1 MDYVTRV
8 VNRFLEKASSLD
20 LASAADRE
28 IFVVFLLSALGAAYV
43 VTTLVS
49 IYTVDDGSMDQATE
63 DFLDEEW
70 SPTMSPYYEYADCPL
85 VAQNMIDAL
94 EGMSIYIYICMYLC
108 TYVCLSIS
116 LSLSLSRTRTNLIHH
131 RYNCRYADH
140 RRSCRVC
147 QTNADHPESFPYPLL
162 LPHRSARELAA
173 RVPRMR
179 ESRRSVDSLHSA
191 VQFVRWFDRCVGI

>member
-28 IFVVFLLSALGAAYV
+28 IFVVFLLSALGATYV
-43 VTTLVS
+43 ITTLVS

-85 VAQNMIDAL
+85 VAQNMIDAI
-94 EGMSIYIYICMYLC
+94 EGMSICIYVC
-108 TYVCLSIS
+108 TYACLFIS
-116 LSLSLSRTRTNLIHH
+116 LSRPPSHTLTNLIHLH
-131 RYNCRYADH
+131 YDCRYAGH

-147 QTNADHPESFPYPLL
+147 QTNADHPESFPYPVFLT
-162 LPHRSARELAA
+162 HRSARELAA

-179 ESRRSVDSLHSA
+179 ESRRSVDSLHCA
-191 VQFVRWFDRCVGI
+191 VQPVCRFDRCAGIR

>member
-94 EGMSIYIYICMYLC
+94 EGMSIYIYVCIYVHMCVYLYPC
-108 TYVCLSIS
+108 PSPS
-116 LSLSLSRTRTNLIHH
+116 LAHALI
-131 RYNCRYADH
+131 
-140 RRSCRVC
+140 
-147 QTNADHPESFPYPLL
+147 
-162 LPHRSARELAA
+162 
-173 RVPRMR
+173 
-179 ESRRSVDSLHSA
+179 
-191 VQFVRWFDRCVGI
+191 